1 MENNYND
8 LAIILA
14 WPDATI
20 RGDESWMMFFRKI
33 GLVKNLN
40 FKVGH
45 TGVILV
51 ESETGTL
58 LYYDFG
64 RYISPRG
71 LGRARSPFSDPRLRI
86 RTKAQI
92 NCFTEGKIDN
102 LEELAKEL
110 HEMQEATQGEGRLF
124 FSVATGL
131 SFTKAKEYA
140 DKLVIDGSTPYGAF
154 ARGNNNCSRFITRML
169 LKASKKYNFWHG
181 VNLPESFKASP
192 MSNVVNVRKDRMIY
206 IYDHTI
212 GLMQNRM
219 NRFQSFLF
227 LLKQLR
233 DNFVNKPSTHLPDDR
248 IIGSVTAKP
257 RPHAVPENAQWL
269 GGVGE
274 GAWYHVTMSDHAGDI
289 EIARYT
295 EKGELEYS
303 LPFYTDQPFD
313 INNRFHIDY
322 DSHMLHA
329 TIKQGGKQI
338 RLYSLLSQEEKIYN
352 FIPEKTDNAQSDYN
366 LNAENSRTNGGKQ
379 LATGG

>member
-1 MENNYND
+1 MYND

-20 RGDESWMMFFRKI
+20 RGDERWMMFFRKI

-51 ESETGTL
+51 ESETGAL

-86 RTKAQI
+86 RTKVKI
-92 NCFTEGKIDN
+92 TDFTTGHIEN
-102 LEELAKEL
+102 LEELAREL

-131 SFTKAKEYA
+131 NFKKAKAYA
-140 DKLVIDGSTPYGAF
+140 DKLVLEGSTPYGAF
-154 ARGNNNCSRFITRML
+154 ARGNNNCSRFITRL
-169 LKASKKYNFWHG
+169 LMRASKKYNFWHG

-192 MSNVVNVRKDRMIY
+192 MSNVVNVRKDRKIY
-206 IYDHTI
+206 IYDDGP
-212 GLMQNRM
+212 GLVSRRM
-219 NRFQSFLF
+219 NRFQSFGFLF
-227 LLKQLR
+227 KQLQ
-233 DNFVNKPSTHLPDDR
+233 DNFTSKPSTFLPDDR
-248 IIGSVTAKP
+248 IVGSMNKKP
-257 RPHAVPENAQWL
+257 RPAAVPKDAQWL

-274 GAWYHVTMSDHAGDI
+274 GAWYHIKRADSESNV

-295 EKGELEYS
+295 EKGELEYA
-303 LPFYTDQPFD
+303 LPFYTDGDFD
-313 INNRFHIDY
+313 LNKRFEIDY
-322 DSHMLHA
+322 DSHMIHA
-329 TIKQGGKQI
+329 TVNQGGKQFKF
-338 RLYSLLSQEEKIYN
+338 YSVLTEYQHPESENRIYDFTSQGTEDDFDGTALGTAKKI
-352 FIPEKTDNAQSDYN
+352 A
-366 LNAENSRTNGGKQ
+366 AGG
-379 LATGG
+379 